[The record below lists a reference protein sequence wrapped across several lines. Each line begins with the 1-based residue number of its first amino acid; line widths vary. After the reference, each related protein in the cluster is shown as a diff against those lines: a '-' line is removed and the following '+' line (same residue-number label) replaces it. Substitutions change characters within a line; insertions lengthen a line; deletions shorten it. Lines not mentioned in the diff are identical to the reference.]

1 MGKPLLNNEH
11 VENHIT
17 QKTEEIKRKR
27 TGHFSKLLNN
37 KLAVFGGIFVS
48 ILIIMAVF
56 APLIAPFD
64 PTKQNYAQALQ
75 PPSADHWFGTDTLG
89 RDLLSRI
96 IFGAQVSLKA
106 GLISVGIALLIGIPL
121 GVLSGYFRGFWDEFI
136 IMRLTDA
143 MLAFPSLVLA
153 LTIAAVLGPS
163 LSHAMIA
170 IGLVFTPYFIR
181 LARGEV
187 LSQREREYV
196 IAARASGLRN
206 FSIMLRHIFPNILGP
221 LIVQA
226 TLNVAAAIIAEA
238 SLSYLGLGTQPPTPS
253 WGAMLAEGQGYIS
266 QAPWISIFPGLFI
279 FLAVISINVFG
290 DGIHDWLDP
299 KLK

>member
-1 MGKPLLNNEH
+1 MA
-11 VENHIT
+11 
-17 QKTEEIKRKR
+17 Q
-27 TGHFSKLLNN
+27 N
-37 KLAVFGGIFVS
+37 KLALCGGIFVAL
-48 ILIIMAVF
+48 LIILAIF
-56 APLIAPFD
+56 APAIAPFD
-64 PTKQNYAQALQ
+64 PTKQSYGQVLK
-75 PPSADHWFGTDTLG
+75 PPSASHWFGTDTLG

-96 IFGAQVSLKA
+96 IYGSRVSLKA
-106 GLISVGIALLIGIPL
+106 GLISVGIALIIGIPL
-121 GVLSGYFRGFWDEFI
+121 GILSGYFRGFWDEWI

-153 LTIAAVLGPS
+153 LTLAAVLGPS
-163 LSHAMIA
+163 LNHAMIA

-187 LSQREREYV
+187 LAQREREYV
-196 IAARASGLRN
+196 SAAQASGLTD
-206 FSIMLRHIFPNILGP
+206 FTIMMRHVFPNVLGP

-226 TLNVAAAIIAEA
+226 TLNVASAIIAEA

-279 FLAVISINVFG
+279 FLAVMSINVFG

>member
-1 MGKPLLNNEH
+1 MK
-11 VENHIT
+11 
-17 QKTEEIKRKR
+17 
-27 TGHFSKLLNN
+27 N
-37 KLAVFGGIFVS
+37 KLAVCGGIFVV
-48 ILIIMAVF
+48 LLVVLAVF
-56 APLIAPFD
+56 APLLAPFD
-64 PTKQNYAQALQ
+64 PTKQNYGQILK
-75 PPSADHWFGTDTLG
+75 PPSATHWFGTDTLG

-106 GLISVGIALLIGIPL
+106 GLISVGIALTIGIPL
-121 GVLSGYFRGFWDEFI
+121 GMISGYFRGFWDEFI
-136 IMRLTDA
+136 IMRVTDA

-153 LTIAAVLGPS
+153 LTLAAVLGPS
-163 LSHAMIA
+163 LNHAMIA

-187 LSQREREYV
+187 LAQREREYV
-196 IAARASGLRN
+196 SAARASGLRN
-206 FSIMLRHIFPNILGP
+206 FSIMMRHVFPNILGP

-226 TLNVAAAIIAEA
+226 TLNVASAIIAEA

>member
-1 MGKPLLNNEH
+1 MGEPQLQSETVNRVQINPLR
-11 VENHIT
+11 
-17 QKTEEIKRKR
+17 KKRNKSY
-27 TGHFSKLLNN
+27 SKLMKN
-37 KLAVFGGIFVS
+37 KLAVCGGIFVV
-48 ILIIMAVF
+48 LLVVLAVF
-56 APLIAPFD
+56 APLLAPFD
-64 PTKQNYAQALQ
+64 PTKQNYGQILK
-75 PPSADHWFGTDTLG
+75 PPSATHWFGTDTLG

-106 GLISVGIALLIGIPL
+106 GLISVGIALTIGIPL
-121 GVLSGYFRGFWDEFI
+121 GMISGYFRGFWDEFI
-136 IMRLTDA
+136 IMRVTDA

-153 LTIAAVLGPS
+153 LTLAAVLGPS
-163 LSHAMIA
+163 LNHAMIA

-187 LSQREREYV
+187 LAQREREYV
-196 IAARASGLRN
+196 SAARASGLRN
-206 FSIMLRHIFPNILGP
+206 FSIMMRHVFPNILGP

-226 TLNVAAAIIAEA
+226 TLNVASAIIAEA